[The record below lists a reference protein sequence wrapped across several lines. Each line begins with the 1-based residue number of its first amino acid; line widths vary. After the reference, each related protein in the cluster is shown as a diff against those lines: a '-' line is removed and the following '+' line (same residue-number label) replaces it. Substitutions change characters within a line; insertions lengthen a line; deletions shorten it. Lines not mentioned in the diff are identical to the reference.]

1 MMDMHIQ
8 ATMMER
14 RGEHGL
20 AELLR
25 EVVAENEQLKKE
37 KRRERF
43 LAENTILVDSD
54 R

>member
-1 MMDMHIQ
+1 MMDMQ
-8 ATMMER
+8 AQALMMER
-14 RGEHGL
+14 RGERGL

-25 EVVAENEQLKKE
+25 EVVAEDERQKRE

-43 LAENTILVDSD
+43 LAENLTLMDED